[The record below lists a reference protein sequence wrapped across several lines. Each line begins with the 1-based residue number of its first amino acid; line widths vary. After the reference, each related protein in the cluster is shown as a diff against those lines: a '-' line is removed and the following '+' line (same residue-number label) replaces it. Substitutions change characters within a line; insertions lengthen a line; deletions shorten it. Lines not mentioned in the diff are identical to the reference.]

1 MSVAGVARATGLLWL
16 ASMPA
21 HVARGASQVI
31 PAARMT
37 HSLGV
42 ISKTSAEGAK
52 FGVANKGKFNA
63 RFDIAN
69 TIVFE
74 MPTVSLDTL
83 HVSARCR
90 L

>member
-1 MSVAGVARATGLLWL
+1 
-16 ASMPA
+16 
-21 HVARGASQVI
+21 
-31 PAARMT
+31 MT